1 MLTRVNSTSQINMEE
16 QDLIVSE
23 KNEHSCYPYLQL
35 KKVSHLKQVRFASCD
50 TIEIPVSL

>member
-1 MLTRVNSTSQINMEE
+1 MEE
-16 QDLIVSE
+16 HKIFSYYIQH
-23 KNEHSCYPYLQL
+23 KCYLQL